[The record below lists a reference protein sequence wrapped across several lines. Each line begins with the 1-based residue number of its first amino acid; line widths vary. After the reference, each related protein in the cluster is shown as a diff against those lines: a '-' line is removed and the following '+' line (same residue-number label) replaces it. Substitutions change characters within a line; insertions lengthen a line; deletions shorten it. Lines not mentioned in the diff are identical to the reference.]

1 MDLNF
6 CLVCGAK
13 LRTKALPHEAAA
25 LYCGQCAEYRFP
37 LFSAAVAAV
46 VLDADGENMIL
57 IRQYGEIDRSH
68 KYSVNN
74 MCDYH
79 SFALAS

>member
-6 CLVCGAK
+6 CPVCGAK

-57 IRQYGEIDRSH
+57 IRQYG
-68 KYSVNN
+68 
-74 MCDYH
+74 
-79 SFALAS
+79 